1 MTKYTDFSSVIDSY
15 LDTGEVL
22 GCIYNMD
29 VLEYA
34 AKIIDKYNIEYF
46 INNLSPENVDI
57 LLEELNKCKG

>member
-1 MTKYTDFSSVIDSY
+1 MTKYTDFSSVIDSC

-34 AKIIDKYNIEYF
+34 ATIIDKYNIEYF